1 MTYNNINYSHIDKK
15 LGRVITIKILI
26 ADDHKII
33 RQSLKLIIE
42 KNNDDIEVIATVSNG
57 KEAYEFCCR
66 QLPDIILMDVSMPE
80 CNGIEATK
88 LIKKEYPQVKI
99 LILTSYEEDAVAYE
113 AILNGADGYI
123 SKDVGKDELLLSI
136 RSTAAGLKVIQKD
149 ILHTVS
155 GSTKN
160 QSVLSKNQIEING
173 ITVKLTD
180 RQMDIIKMIVNGYD
194 NKQIGSELFIAEGTV
209 KNSITEII
217 SKLQCKDR
225 TQLAVFA
232 LKNYLI

>member
-1 MTYNNINYSHIDKK
+1 MNIK
-15 LGRVITIKILI
+15 LII
-26 ADDHKII
+26 ADDQKII

-42 KNNDDIEVIATVSNG
+42 ESNHDIEVIATVSNG
-57 KEAYEFCCR
+57 KQAYEYCCQ

-88 LIKKEYPQVKI
+88 LIKAKFPQVNI
-99 LILTSYEEDAVAYE
+99 LILTSYEDDSVAYE
-113 AILNGADGYI
+113 AIQSGADGYL
-123 SKDVGKDELLLSI
+123 SKDVGKDELILSI
-136 RSTAAGLKVIQKD
+136 LSTAAGLGVIQKD

-155 GSTKN
+155 ASNKYHTTAGKN
-160 QSVLSKNQIEING
+160 PTEVNG
-173 ITVKLTD
+173 IPVNLTD
-180 RQMDIIKMIVNGYD
+180 RQIDIIKKIVDGYD
-194 NKQIGSELFIAEGTV
+194 NKQISSELFIAEGTV

-232 LKNYLI
+232 LKNNLI